1 MADLSPSEWFD
12 KLNSRFTKATRPE
25 WQDRLCRPVAIRPR
39 NEVLDTLWSY
49 NVGDAPLPQ
58 VAEGYEDVFRDVMR
72 TARCNYAPMC
82 VSAMLDRM
90 ELQAV
95 STLVDS
101 DANADDIAAEII
113 DESGFAAMTKE
124 LFGFMFSMGE
134 AFAMAVDNPGGLPTA
149 YAIDPRRCVGI
160 PDRTNPIRLRA
171 ALVKDWD
178 PVDDAQQGHLFLPGR
193 RYDALLKDGK
203 WTVDDS
209 KFEEIK
215 GIDAF
220 GGIPIVRFENAHGLG
235 EYERHLD
242 LLDRINDM
250 TLKRLIIVAYQAFRQ
265 RAIIGDEN
273 DDDADDDTAEAP
285 NWGDGVDGGS
295 LDAQKWEDLASTIFR
310 ADPGALWK
318 VPDGFKF
325 WESQALDLGSI
336 LNAKRDDVKEF
347 AAVTSTPLHLITP
360 DAANGSAE
368 GAGLMRES
376 STSKVRDRR
385 TRVTPQM
392 KLLWRILFGFAGQPD
407 RGKQMKL
414 HWGPI
419 EFRTLAE
426 KASASAQAADTLS
439 LEQRCE
445 RIWEMSP
452 AETQE
457 NIDQRAAEAILIP
470 AAPAAPSS
478 ASTGQQQ
485 PPSAP
490 PDAGPTGVSAA

>member
-1 MADLSPSEWFD
+1 MADLSPSQWFD
-12 KLNSRFTKATRPE
+12 KLNARFTKATRPE
-25 WQDRLCRPVAIRPR
+25 WQDKLCRPVAIRPR

-101 DANADDIAAEII
+101 DTNADDIAADIM
-113 DESGFAAMTKE
+113 DESGFAAMTKD
-124 LFGFMFSMGE
+124 LFSFMFSMGE

-160 PDRTNPIRLRA
+160 PDSTNPIRLRA

-178 PVDDAQQGHLFLPGR
+178 PVDEVQKGHLFLPGK
-193 RYDALLKDGK
+193 RYDALFKDGK

-209 KFEEIK
+209 KFELIK

-220 GGIPIVRFENAHGLG
+220 GGIPLVRFENAHGLG

-273 DDDADDDTAEAP
+273 DDDADDDPAEAP
-285 NWGDGVDGGS
+285 NWGDDAEGGGS
-295 LDAQKWEDLASTIFR
+295 LDAQKWEELASTVFR

-336 LNAKRDDVKEF
+336 LNAKRYDVQEF

-376 STSKVRDRR
+376 ATSKIRDRR

-426 KASASAQAADTLS
+426 KASASSQAADTLS

-470 AAPAAPSS
+470 AAPAPNPGA
-478 ASTGQQQ
+478 GQQQ
-485 PPSAP
+485 PP
-490 PDAGPTGVSAA
+490 DAGAANVSAA